1 MGTGYTRNDTA
12 NNIADGNVI
21 NASDFD
27 GEFDAIVSAFSTTGH
42 SHDGTAA
49 EGGPITK
56 LGPAQQVTVSATAI
70 YSSTANAVA
79 LGSTAGEFSD
89 LYMADGSIIYL
100 GSDQD
105 VTLTHVAD
113 TGILLNSTRKI
124 QFNDASQF
132 IHGSSATVLSLGAT
146 DEIDLTATAIDV
158 NGTIDISGNATFGG
172 ILSIPDGSATAPSIT
187 NTGDTNAGLYF
198 SAADTLAFTAGGT
211 AQFTMADGVIAP
223 VADDAVDL
231 GTSSLQFCNLYVDGT
246 ANLDVVQI
254 DGAVTVGVDDTGY
267 DVKFF
272 GDTASAYMLWDTSAD
287 DLILG
292 GGAGLIVPDGQF
304 TLGSTAVTTTAAELN
319 LIDGGTSRG
328 TTAVA
333 SGDGLLVN
341 DGGTMRMTNVDTVS
355 TYFASHSV
363 GGSNIVTTGALDSG
377 SITSGF
383 GAIDN
388 GTSGIRTNTFTAETS
403 ILPDAVGGADL
414 GSTSA
419 EWGDI
424 FIADDKAIKFGNDQ
438 DITMEYDEDGTDSL
452 LISGGDITIA
462 DDKKLYLGTDKD
474 VYLEYDEDDT
484 NKLIIKGN
492 TTFLDGTYNFDIAS
506 HDGTYGLALGGT
518 VVTSS
523 AAELNI
529 LDGKSFVDEDN
540 MSSNSATAIASQQS
554 IKSYVDSSMTSLL
567 ATDIKIGEDDQTK
580 IDFETPDEIHFY
592 ASNVE
597 QVYLADNI
605 FGPQTDSYVDLGSD
619 SVRWKDAYVDS
630 ITVTGNADID
640 GTANLDAVD
649 IDGVVQID
657 GATTFG
663 VDDTGVDVKL
673 FGATSGAYLLWDE
686 SADKLLTAGGTVI
699 DIVKD
704 KLLIGGVAVQ
714 TTAAELNK
722 LDGISTTS
730 TELGYVNG
738 VTSAIQTQLDTK
750 AGTGKAIAMAM
761 IFG

>member
-146 DEIDLTATAIDV
+146 DEINLTAT
-158 NGTIDISGNATFGG
+158 TITLGG

-223 VADDAVDL
+223 VADDDVDL
-231 GTSSLQFCNLYVDGT
+231 GTSSLQFRNLYVDGT

-605 FGPQTDSYVDLGSD
+605 FGPQTDSDVDLGSD

>member
-223 VADDAVDL
+223 VADDDVDL
-231 GTSSLQFCNLYVDGT
+231 GTSSLQFRNLYVDGT

-605 FGPQTDSYVDLGSD
+605 FGPQTDSDVDLGSD

>member
-49 EGGPITK
+49 EGGPVTL
-56 LGPAQQVTVSATAI
+56 LGPARQVTVSATAI

-146 DEIDLTATAIDV
+146 DEINLTAT
-158 NGTIDISGNATFGG
+158 TITLGG

-223 VADDAVDL
+223 VADDDVDL
-231 GTSSLQFCNLYVDGT
+231 GTSSLQFRNLYVDGT

-319 LIDGGTSRG
+319 LIDGVTSRG

-484 NKLIIKGN
+484 NKLIIKGH
-492 TTFLDGTYNFDIAS
+492 TTFLDGAYNFDIAS
-506 HDGTYGLALGGT
+506 HDGTNGLALGGT

-554 IKSYVDSSMTSLL
+554 IKAYVDSSMTSLL

-605 FGPQTDSYVDLGSD
+605 FGPQTDSDVDLGSD

-630 ITVTGNADID
+630 ITVTGEVDAVTLDISGNADID